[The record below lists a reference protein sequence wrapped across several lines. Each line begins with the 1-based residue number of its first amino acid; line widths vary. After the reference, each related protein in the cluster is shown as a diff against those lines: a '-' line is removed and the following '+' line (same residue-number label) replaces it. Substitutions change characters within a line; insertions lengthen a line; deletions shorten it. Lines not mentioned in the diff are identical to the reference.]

1 MPSPA
6 AAPQRAPA
14 ARRTPT
20 SAAVAGLGMAV
31 PEHVRTNVGIAGRLG
46 VEPDWI
52 ESRTGIAARH
62 VAADGARL
70 SDLAAAAGSAAL
82 EHARVSPQTVDTVLV
97 ATTTADEL
105 LPNAAPLVAEAVGA
119 TGAAAI
125 DLGAACTGFLSGLAL
140 AASLVESNRSSAV
153 LVVGADLMTR
163 ILDHDD
169 RATAGLFADGAGAA
183 VVTAGGDGGSIHPA
197 VLGSD
202 AALGAPLIRVDH
214 RDRLIRM
221 DGLETYRNAVR
232 RLSESTLDA
241 VAAAGLELADV
252 DLFVYHQAN
261 TRILTA
267 VGERLGLD
275 PDRVV
280 DCIGGYGNTSA
291 ATIPIA
297 LCVAEAEGRLEP
309 GARVLLGAFGA
320 GFTWGSVVIEIGGH
334 HE

>member
-1 MPSPA
+1 MPSPV
-6 AAPQRAPA
+6 AAPEHAPV

-20 SAAVAGLGMAV
+20 GAAVAGLGMAV
-31 PEHVRTNVGIAGRLG
+31 PEHVRTNAPIAERLG
-46 VEPDWI
+46 VKPDWI

-62 VAADGARL
+62 VAADEARL
-70 SDLAAAAGSAAL
+70 SDLAAAAGTAAL
-82 EHARVSPQTVDTVLV
+82 EHARVSPRTVDTVLV

-125 DLGAACTGFLSGLAL
+125 DLGAACTGFLSALAL
-140 AASLVESNRSSAV
+140 AAGLVESNRSSAV

-163 ILDHDD
+163 ILDRDD
-169 RATAGLFADGAGAA
+169 RATAGLFGDGAGAA
-183 VVTAGGDGGSIHPA
+183 VVTAGGDGGAIHSA

-232 RLSESTLDA
+232 RLSESTLAA
-241 VAAAGLELADV
+241 VAAAGLELADI

-275 PDRVV
+275 AERVI

-320 GFTWGSVVIEIGGH
+320 GFTWGSVVIEIGGRNA
-334 HE
+334 

>member
-1 MPSPA
+1 
-6 AAPQRAPA
+6 
-14 ARRTPT
+14 
-20 SAAVAGLGMAV
+20 MAL
-31 PEHVRTNVGIAGRLG
+31 PGCVRTNAPIAERLE
-46 VEPDWI
+46 VEPGWI
-52 ESRTGIAARH
+52 ESRTGISTRH
-62 VAADGARL
+62 VAADGERL
-70 SDLAAAAGSAAL
+70 SDLAATAGTAAL
-82 EHARVSPQTVDTVLV
+82 ERARVSPRAVDTVLV

-125 DLGAACTGFLSGLAL
+125 DLGAACTGFLSAL
-140 AASLVESNRSSAV
+140 AVAAGLVESGRATTV

-183 VVTAGGDGGSIHPA
+183 VVTRNGDGSGGAIYPA

-202 AALGAPLIRVDH
+202 AALGARLIRVEH
-214 RDRLIRM
+214 ADRLIRM

-241 VAAAGLELADV
+241 LAAADLALEEI

-261 TRILTA
+261 TRILRA

-275 PDRVV
+275 AERVV
-280 DCIGGYGNTSA
+280 DCIGDYGNTSA

-297 LCVAEAEGRLEP
+297 LCTAEAEGRLEP
-309 GARVLLGAFGA
+309 GARVLLAAFGA
-320 GFTWGSVVIEIGGH
+320 GFTWGSVVIEIGGGDG
-334 HE
+334 